1 MFWGFLLG
9 LPAQSTRPQLSSP
22 FVTTA
27 CVGIAL
33 TVFSV
38 WSPSQQQTLD
48 QHADQSDQQLLLQF
62 SQQSASQL
70 VARYFQGPS
79 YPLFVIRR
87 LIDLADPRVMPDL
100 RDAFFRESQALTRQS
115 LAAALVRLR
124 DPDSQYFDY
133 LAAWARDAVASDL
146 PYSCGSRR
154 GATLEGRTEFPL
166 EFIAWARAHN
176 LALSDALRRAVIELP
191 AAVEALGE
199 AADRR
204 ALAILLRGLSSP
216 NGCVVRTSAFA
227 LARLHDTIAVELIIR
242 ACNTLRRE
250 ERPLTAKALLYFNSS
265 GAQRA
270 AESIIADPVLVRSWR
285 IEVNRRGWKSAMR
298 DRAIP

>member
-1 MFWGFLLG
+1 MVF
-9 LPAQSTRPQLSSP
+9 
-22 FVTTA
+22 
-27 CVGIAL
+27 

-38 WSPSQQQTLD
+38 SSPAQQQPLG

-70 VARYFQGPS
+70 VARYFRGPP

-87 LIDLADPRVMPDL
+87 LIDLADPWVIPDL
-100 RDAFFRESQALTRQS
+100 RDAFSRETQPLTRQS

-124 DPDSQYFDY
+124 DLDSQYFDY
-133 LAAWARDAVASDL
+133 LAAWARDAVSSDL
-146 PYSCGSRR
+146 PYSCGLT
-154 GATLEGRTEFPL
+154 GGTMPEGST

-176 LALSDALRRAVIELP
+176 VALSDALRRAAIELP

-199 AADRR
+199 AGDHR
-204 ALAILLRGLSSP
+204 ALAIFLRGLRSP
-216 NGCVVRTSAFA
+216 NGCIVRTSAFS
-227 LARLHDTIAVELIIR
+227 LARLHDPIAIEPIVE
-242 ACNTLRRE
+242 ACNTRRRE
-250 ERPLTAKALLYFNSS
+250 ERPLTAKALLYFSEQ

-270 AESIIADPVLVRSWR
+270 AESMIADPVLLRRWR
-285 IEVNRRGWKSAMR
+285 IEVKRRGWKLAMR